1 MITRYNFLTKKK
13 KKTVIVAKVTG
24 CSQREEEIKE
34 EGLIKGLLGL

>member
-1 MITRYNFLTKKK
+1 MITRYNFLTKK